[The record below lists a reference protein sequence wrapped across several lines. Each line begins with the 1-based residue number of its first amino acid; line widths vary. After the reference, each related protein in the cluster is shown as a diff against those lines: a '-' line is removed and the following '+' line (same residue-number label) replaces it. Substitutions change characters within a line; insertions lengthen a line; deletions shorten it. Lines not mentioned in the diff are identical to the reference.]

1 MTEHIPPSRAP
12 GWAPRWAP
20 LTLALALSVTLGACA
35 IPYLKK
41 KSREC
46 PPAVTLADASSITRF
61 VAGGGPGLADAT
73 FQAKVKDVALRCT
86 HDRNSQGY
94 GYINLKANVMIQV
107 DRGLANRDGLARFTY
122 FISIADSSRRILS
135 KEVFPVDVVFPAGKN
150 QSRLKDR
157 LVSVRIPI
165 KGDQTARDFE
175 IFVGFQLTRGE
186 LEYNRRLTA
195 R

>member
-1 MTEHIPPSRAP
+1 M
-12 GWAPRWAP
+12 
-20 LTLALALSVTLGACA
+20 TLALALAVTLSACA
-35 IPYLKK
+35 SPFKK
-41 KSREC
+41 KSRAC

-73 FQAKVKDVALRCT
+73 FQAKVKDVALNCT

-94 GYINLKANVMIQV
+94 GYINMKANVMIQV

-135 KEVFPVDVVFPAGKN
+135 KEVFPIDLAFPVGKN
-150 QSRLKDR
+150 STQVKDR
-157 LVSVRIPI
+157 PVNVRIPI
-165 KGDQTARDFE
+165 KGGQTVRDFE
-175 IFVGFQLTRGE
+175 IFVGFQLTREE

-195 R
+195 PPR